1 MDKRTLQLIA
11 AAIAIGG
18 ASGSALVLSGVEPL
32 PGEKPVFHVADLIDQ
47 SADCAQRG
55 SYGGQNRVLC
65 DLAPA
70 LNRALAAC
78 YASVSSWAGDRDV
91 PCEIDVPGGLFYL
104 GSTVEFCHGGRVDF
118 GSAKI
123 FTAPGVTAI
132 RGLGFQAC
140 RNAGREAGVWTFE
153 NVGMLRPYGAAPV
166 TPYAFGFDLRAP
178 HRLRNVRMIGYT
190 QGVRIT
196 ANATATTAAQRANAN
211 GWSLDQVV
219 IQGSE
224 HAGVWVDGPDVNVG
238 VGQRVGVTSSCG
250 SVSVLAALG
259 PCADIYDGS
268 FLGSTWIAAA
278 TGYAQDAATNA
289 VYPGIV
295 LGDSANSRS
304 VCLGC
309 YIEGGYGGGQ
319 VAATANVLGG
329 IGGWSGPGNRL
340 EGNRISGLEAVGLEG
355 TLSVKLGALTGGGA
369 LTLTPIGDSGSYPL
383 RFKYDAAR
391 AVIFADVGNASAA
404 RVLDVGAKNTTPNL
418 GLGGLMLRRNN
429 SLPNV
434 FLNSTGYVVQ
444 RQVP

>member
-32 PGEKPVFHVADLIDQ
+32 PGEKPVFHLADLIDQ

-70 LNRALAAC
+70 LNRALTAC
-78 YASVSSWAGDRDV
+78 YASVSSWTGDADV
-91 PCEIDVPGGLFYL
+91 QCQIEGPSGLFYF
-104 GSTVEFCHGGRVDF
+104 GSTVELCHGGKLSL

-123 FTAPGVTAI
+123 FSAPGVTPI
-132 RGLGFQAC
+132 VGPGFQAC
-140 RNAGREAGVWTFE
+140 RDRGQTSGIWTIQDI
-153 NVGMLRPYGAAPV
+153 GTMRPYGVSPPGV
-166 TPYAFGFDLRAP
+166 IVRGFDLKGP
-178 HRLRNVRMIGYT
+178 HRLRNIRLHNYT
-190 QGVRIT
+190 QGIRIT
-196 ANATATTAAQRANAN
+196 ANATATTTAQRANAN
-211 GWSLDQVV
+211 GWSLDHVV

-224 HAGVWVDGPDVNVG
+224 HAGIWIDGPDVNVG
-238 VGQRVGVTSSCG
+238 LAIRVGVTSSCG
-250 SVSVLAALG
+250 SASLLTALG

-268 FLGSTWIAAA
+268 FLGSTWIAAS
-278 TGYAQDAATNA
+278 TGYAQDDTTNA

-329 IGGWSGPGNRL
+329 IGGWTGPGNRL
-340 EGNRISGLEAVGLEG
+340 EGNRISGLESVGSDGLI
-355 TLSVKLGALTGGGA
+355 SVKLGALTGGGA

-383 RFKYDAAR
+383 RFKYSAAQ
-391 AVIFADVGNASAA
+391 AAFYADVGNLGTA
-404 RVLDVGAKNTTPNL
+404 RVLDIGAKSTTPNL

-434 FLNSTGYVVQ
+434 YLNTTGYVVQ